1 MDLKHSNTMEST
13 TSVETFVP
21 NSKSTDLIKPPS
33 ASDDHLESQK
43 PVSSEFRVY
52 KRRWIVLAIFCLY
65 SASNALQWIQYS
77 IIANIIQRYYG
88 ITSTWVDW
96 TSMIYM
102 VLYIPLIF
110 PASWFLDKMGL
121 RIAAICGVLGT
132 CLGAWIKVFSV
143 HPDLFYVSF
152 IGQSIVAT
160 SQVFILSLPARLAA
174 VWFGPD
180 QVSSACSIGVFG
192 NQLGIAIGFVMP
204 PILVRN
210 HDDLDLV
217 GRDIQ
222 FMFYLVA
229 GFTSLLVILVLVFIR
244 AKPPTPP
251 SAAQEASMS
260 RNPMQSSPF
269 LHSIK
274 RLMTNKNYILLLISY
289 GVNVGVFYAIS
300 TLLNQIVLLHYPGHE
315 LDAGQ
320 IGLCIILLGMA
331 GSVVSGIVLDKTH
344 KFKETTLAVYALSMV
359 CMWIYTFTLNSGYI
373 WVVYLTS
380 SLLGFFMTGYL
391 PVGFEFAAELTFP
404 EPEGTSAGILNAAA
418 QVFGIIF
425 TMGYAEILNSFG
437 DIAANVTMATMLV
450 VGTVVTAVISSDL
463 RRQKAQNPN
472 A

>member
-77 IIANIIQRYYG
+77 IIANIIQR
-88 ITSTWVDW
+88 
-96 TSMIYM
+96 
-102 VLYIPLIF
+102 
-110 PASWFLDKMGL
+110 WFLDKMGL

-289 GVNVGVFYAIS
+289 GVN
-300 TLLNQIVLLHYPGHE
+300 IVLLHYPGHE

-450 VGTVVTAVISSDL
+450 VGTVVTAG
-463 RRQKAQNPN
+463 N
-472 A
+472 